1 MVKRAEDRVE
11 FLLDVL
17 TTAIENFGYGWF
29 EVDDYPDTDRNVD
42 AYAIVRPKDEPD
54 KTYRVDLDI
63 VARGFGV
70 VQRAREKDVDKVRC
84 LVNDK
89 TEGRLF
95 MGRDQRG
102 RLLKA
107 NRENDANDLDVWDA
121 LAVVECGLFGV
132 VTYG

>member
-29 EVDDYPDTDRNVD
+29 EVDDYPDTERDAD
-42 AYAIVRPKDEPD
+42 AYAIIRPKDEPD
-54 KTYRVDLDI
+54 KTYRVDLDT

-70 VQRAREKDVDKVRC
+70 IQRAQEKDVDGERC

-89 TEGRLF
+89 TGGRLH
-95 MGRDQRG
+95 MSRSQRG

-107 NRENDANDLDVWDA
+107 NRENDNADLDVVDA